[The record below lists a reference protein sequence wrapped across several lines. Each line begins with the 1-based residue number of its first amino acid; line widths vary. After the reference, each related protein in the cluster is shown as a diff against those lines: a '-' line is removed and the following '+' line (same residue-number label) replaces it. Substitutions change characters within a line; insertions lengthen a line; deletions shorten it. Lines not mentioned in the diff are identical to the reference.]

1 MTDQELQKLFAD
13 FGQITYV
20 NRSHQTSAF
29 IQFVLRRD
37 ALMAMRQMQGVP
49 IYSCRLRISWGD
61 PKPKSQWDFGTKNG
75 RLPFKGNKHQHQ
87 HKHHQKSQAIPQ
99 HGYQNVWPQQ
109 WNQHQGFNNMPGPWN
124 QQYQMP
130 RMAYAPVQDIVWHH
144 VQGHPSPEPKMPQSV
159 QSSRPFSFDPSA
171 ASWKGNL
178 KGKGPVVVSSD
189 MVPNPYKQAHQQQA
203 PEIDSTSSLETS
215 QTDAS

>member
-1 MTDQELQKLFAD
+1 MENELYRDYGYAPGCSPYGPDGKSESRFTPDAVNPKGYVSRLPRNKSRENAAAHHNTTLFIGGINETVTDQELQKLFAD

-99 HGYQNVWPQQ
+99 HGYQNSLK
-109 WNQHQGFNNMPGPWN
+109 
-124 QQYQMP
+124 
-130 RMAYAPVQDIVWHH
+130 ILKTT
-144 VQGHPSPEPKMPQSV
+144 SPEV
-159 QSSRPFSFDPSA
+159 ED
-171 ASWKGNL
+171 
-178 KGKGPVVVSSD
+178 
-189 MVPNPYKQAHQQQA
+189 
-203 PEIDSTSSLETS
+203 
-215 QTDAS
+215 QTADDAKTV